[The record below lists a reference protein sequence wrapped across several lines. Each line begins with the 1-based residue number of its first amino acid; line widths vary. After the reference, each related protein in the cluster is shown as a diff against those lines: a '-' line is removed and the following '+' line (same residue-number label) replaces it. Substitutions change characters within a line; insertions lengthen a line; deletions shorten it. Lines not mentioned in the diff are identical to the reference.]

1 MSTPAAT
8 HRFPPNDRPESF
20 NLRPILDVVKRIN
33 SERNLRR
40 LVTMI
45 LDTAI
50 EFSNATRG
58 TLAIFKDTSF
68 NAELS
73 RHVVRGEIKHGEIA
87 TLAPVLNR
95 VRTTGKGVLVE
106 DLGSDPDLRP
116 PAMDPGQTG
125 ISILCLPLRVKSR
138 LMGAV
143 YLDNTEQV
151 GAFGSREREFAEILA
166 EHAAIAIENAL
177 LHRKSTQDRVT
188 DVYNHSAFEQFLD
201 EEVEHARTV
210 NGSCGLLMIDVDDF
224 KQINDTHGHEVGND
238 VLRNVAYTLASTV
251 RGADIVGRPQER
263 PNVPVVARY
272 GGDEVEIILPGATRE
287 GALSTAKRLA
297 TLFKGQKF
305 ESGGK
310 RLKLSVSIGV
320 AVFPMDAPDTSE
332 LILRADEALYQAK
345 RAGKGRAMAWKS
357 PGSPA
362 TKRSSISPPPSQP
375 PGNTTK

>member
-1 MSTPAAT
+1 MATQSISRRTTPGERAGQL
-8 HRFPPNDRPESF
+8 
-20 NLRPILDVVKRIN
+20 NLRAILDVVKRIN

-73 RHVVRGEIKHGEIA
+73 RHVTRGEIKHEEIA
-87 TLAPVLNR
+87 SLAPVLNR
-95 VRTTGKGVLVE
+95 VRTSGKSVLVE
-106 DLGSDPDLRP
+106 DLGADPDLRP
-116 PAMDPGQTG
+116 SPPVPGLTG
-125 ISILCLPLRVKSR
+125 LSILCLPLRVKSR

-143 YLDNTEQV
+143 YLDNTEQA
-151 GAFGSREREFAEILA
+151 GAFGPREREFAEILA

-201 EEVEHARTV
+201 EEVEHARTA
-210 NGSCGLLMIDVDDF
+210 NSSCGLLMIDVDDF
-224 KQINDTHGHEVGND
+224 KLINDTYGHEVGND
-238 VLRNVAYTLASTV
+238 VLRNVAYTLSSTV

-272 GGDEVEIILPGATRE
+272 GGDEFEIILPGATRE

-320 AVFPMDAPDTSE
+320 AVYPMDAPDTSE

-345 RAGKGRAMAWKS
+345 RTGKGKAVAWKAAAA
-357 PGSPA
+357 PV
-362 TKRSSISPPPSQP
+362 TKRSISPPPAAG
-375 PGNTTK
+375 PGNTPK

>member
-1 MSTPAAT
+1 MSTPASA
-8 HRFPPNDRPESF
+8 HRFTPPEGSESL

-58 TLAIFKDTSF
+58 TVAIFKDTSF

-73 RHVVRGEIKHGEIA
+73 RHVTRGEIKHDEIA
-87 TLAPVLNR
+87 SLAPALNR
-95 VRTTGKGVLVE
+95 VRTTGKSVLVE
-106 DLGSDPDLRP
+106 DLGADPDLRP
-116 PAMDPGQTG
+116 AALVPGQTG
-125 ISILCLPLRVKSR
+125 LSILCLPLRVKSR

-143 YLDNTEQV
+143 YLDNTEQIS
-151 GAFGSREREFAEILA
+151 AFGTREREFAEILA

-201 EEVEHARTV
+201 EEVDHARTA
-210 NGSCGLLMIDVDDF
+210 NTSCGLLMIDVDDF
-224 KQINDTHGHEVGND
+224 KLINDTYGHEVGND

-251 RGADIVGRPQER
+251 RGADIIGRAHER

-272 GGDEVEIILPGATRE
+272 GGDEFEIILPGATRE

-320 AVFPMDAPDTSE
+320 AVYPMDAPDTSE
-332 LILRADEALYQAK
+332 LILRADEALYHAK
-345 RAGKGRAMAWKS
+345 RTGKGKAVAWKP

-362 TKRSSISPPPSQP
+362 TKRSISSPPAAD

>member
-1 MSTPAAT
+1 MELN
-8 HRFPPNDRPESF
+8 F
-20 NLRPILDVVKRIN
+20 RPILDVVKQIN

-58 TLAIFKDTSF
+58 TLAIFKEKSF

-73 RHVVRGEIKHGEIA
+73 RQAGHGDIKHNEISSL
-87 TLAPVLNR
+87 TPLLSR
-95 VRTTGKGVLVE
+95 VRATSRIVAVD
-106 DLGSDPDLRP
+106 DLSSDPDLRP
-116 PAMDPGQTG
+116 SALEPGKTG
-125 ISILCLPLRVKSR
+125 ISILCLPLVVKSR

-151 GAFGSREREFAEILA
+151 AAFGPRERELAEILA

-188 DVYNHSAFEQFLD
+188 DVYNHSAFEQFLE
-201 EEVEHARTV
+201 EEVERARQGGDT
-210 NGSCGLLMIDVDDF
+210 CGLLMIDVDDF
-224 KQINDTHGHEVGND
+224 KQINDVHGHEVGND
-238 VLRNVAYTLASTV
+238 VLRNVAYTLSTTV
-251 RGADIVGRPQER
+251 RGADIVGRASEK
-263 PNVPVVARY
+263 PNAPVVARY
-272 GGDEVEIILPGATRE
+272 GGDEFEIILPGATRE
-287 GALSTAKRLA
+287 GALATAKRLA

-320 AVFPMDAPDTSE
+320 AVFPLDAAHSSD

-345 RAGKGRAMAWKS
+345 RSGKGRAVAWKAA
-357 PGSPA
+357 GAPA
-362 TKRSSISPPPSQP
+362 TKRAISSPPNGD